1 MQANELKR
9 LQNTLGIAESELRKV
24 REQYAE
30 CNKYCAFLDSITP
43 PEFFQEQ
50 AARYEA
56 EWQVPLCSVPCHWV
70 LHNELYSKILRALLM
85 KFPSCSYRAEADCTE
100 DVWQQPWHTLLH

>member
-1 MQANELKR
+1 MMMAWRSCAVQANELKR

-56 EWQVPLCSVPCHWV
+56 EWQVCS
-70 LHNELYSKILRALLM
+70 LLYDS
-85 KFPSCSYRAEADCTE
+85 
-100 DVWQQPWHTLLH
+100 V